1 MTVNSIK
8 KAAVVNTV
16 WKFSER
22 VIAQVITLLV
32 SVILARLLSP
42 EEFGIVSIV
51 VIFFNF
57 ANVIISGGLN
67 TALIQ
72 KKNADAEDYSTVLH
86 VSVISSAAVYAVLFF
101 AAPFI
106 AGAYGQEMLV
116 PVIRVMSL
124 SLPVYAVKSVY
135 CAYISATL
143 QFRKF
148 FFATL
153 GGTLAS
159 AAVGIGMALSGFGAW
174 SLVAQQVTNT
184 VIDTLILVIITRIG
198 LVFRISFRKLGSL
211 FSYGWKVFV
220 SSLLTTAYSEAV
232 ALFIGIRFTSSDLSF
247 YTKGK
252 LFPSTVSN
260 TTSST
265 LSAVLFPVLS
275 RFQDDREKLLS
286 ATRRFISVTSY
297 VVFPMMLGFFAVA
310 DNFVIVLLTD
320 KWADAIYY
328 LRIFCIASMFDMIHT
343 GNCETIKA
351 MGRSDIFLIMEIV
364 KKSSYFAVIA
374 AFLFLGS
381 TPQSLAVAAI
391 VCTGIALAVNS
402 FPNRKLIGYSLKQ
415 QAADILPNLLISVLM
430 CACVMCIGLI
440 PLNRMALLA
449 LQVISGALIFLALS
463 FVTKNRNLNYLIGIL
478 REKRGADDFQGET
491 SGDAGGKDDE

>member
-1 MTVNSIK
+1 
-8 KAAVVNTV
+8 
-16 WKFSER
+16 
-22 VIAQVITLLV
+22 
-32 SVILARLLSP
+32 
-42 EEFGIVSIV
+42 
-51 VIFFNF
+51 
-57 ANVIISGGLN
+57 
-67 TALIQ
+67 
-72 KKNADAEDYSTVLH
+72 
-86 VSVISSAAVYAVLFF
+86 
-101 AAPFI
+101 
-106 AGAYGQEMLV
+106 
-116 PVIRVMSL
+116 
-124 SLPVYAVKSVY
+124 KSVY
-135 CAYISATL
+135 CAYISANL

-153 GGTLAS
+153 IGTLAS
-159 AAVGIGMALSGFGAW
+159 AAVGIGMALNGFGAW

-198 LVFRISFRKLGSL
+198 LVFRISVKKLGSL

-232 ALFIGIRFTSSDLSF
+232 PLFIGIRFTSSDLSF

-260 TTSST
+260 TTTST

-297 VVFPMMLGFFAVA
+297 VVFPIMLGFFAIA

-328 LRIFCIASMFDMIHT
+328 LRIFCIASMFDMIHS

-351 MGRSDIFLIMEIV
+351 MGRSDIFLIMEII
-364 KKSSYFAVIA
+364 KKSTYFAVIA
-374 AFLFLGS
+374 AFLFLGN
-381 TPQSLAVAAI
+381 TPQTLSVAAI
-391 VCTGIALAVNS
+391 VCTGIALTVNS

-415 QAADILPNLLISVLM
+415 QAADIVPNLLISVLM

-440 PLNRMALLA
+440 PLGRTALLA
-449 LQVISGALIFLALS
+449 IQVVSGALIYLALS
-463 FVTKNRNLNYLIGIL
+463 LLTKNRNLDYLIGVI
-478 REKRGADDFQGET
+478 REKRDADVLKEGS
-491 SGDAGGKDDE
+491 SGDTGNVDDE